1 MSLWWKFRQIGNASL
16 GVCGLGNR
24 KTGDGSRINLEPG
37 PAYAPAPHDEGDGGV
52 DDAEGPGPYSTRD
65 QSMEEVTLFAAGT
78 PSKNTVHGMRYL
90 FPTHMHNLTTSN
102 NAVTK
107 PLCTPFLI
115 GASQFSLAGTGG
127 SDHGDPFTW
136 THSASS
142 RSYDAERAEAGQ
154 SRRSMFQRILNRST
168 SVNGRQY
175 AAVRTHDSSPS
186 NYPRFNSISN
196 LAPNIGPTNTVDST
210 TPHGGRSSAVDVLL
224 RSVGGGVG
232 GEVQRPVRAWLE
244 TSEEAVETRYGDG
257 KSRKYKATGD
267 QYTGHAGMTETP
279 RTPVPKVS
287 QFWTPRR
294 KNKAVPLLS
303 SSSPAKPSSSTSCIG
318 RSPSQSPRSPSPMPR
333 SVVSTSTYEG
343 PNRWSATHR
352 FRKSILL
359 SSHVAPHF

>member
-154 SRRSMFQRILNRST
+154 SRRSMFQRMIPPQVTILAST
-168 SVNGRQY
+168 
-175 AAVRTHDSSPS
+175 
-186 NYPRFNSISN
+186 
-196 LAPNIGPTNTVDST
+196 
-210 TPHGGRSSAVDVLL
+210 
-224 RSVGGGVG
+224 
-232 GEVQRPVRAWLE
+232 
-244 TSEEAVETRYGDG
+244 
-257 KSRKYKATGD
+257 
-267 QYTGHAGMTETP
+267 
-279 RTPVPKVS
+279 
-287 QFWTPRR
+287 
-294 KNKAVPLLS
+294 
-303 SSSPAKPSSSTSCIG
+303 
-318 RSPSQSPRSPSPMPR
+318 QSP
-333 SVVSTSTYEG
+333 
-343 PNRWSATHR
+343 
-352 FRKSILL
+352 I
-359 SSHVAPHF
+359 